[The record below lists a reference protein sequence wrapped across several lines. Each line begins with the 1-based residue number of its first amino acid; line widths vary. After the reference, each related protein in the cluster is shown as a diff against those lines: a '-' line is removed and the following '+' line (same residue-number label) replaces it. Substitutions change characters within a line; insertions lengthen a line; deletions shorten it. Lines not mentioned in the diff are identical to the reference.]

1 MKNLYIVR
9 GLPGSGKS
17 TLGNAIAGG
26 YCFAADD
33 FFDEY
38 HEGHFV
44 PSEIHFAHAYC
55 KENVLK
61 AMMCGTEEIAV
72 CNTFTQEW
80 EMQPYLDLAE
90 RYDYTVHSI
99 IVENRHGNHSI
110 HNVPEGTVNKMRKRF
125 EVKL

>member
-17 TLGNAIAGG
+17 TLGNILAFA

-33 FFDEY
+33 FFDQFY
-38 HEGHFV
+38 EGKFV
-44 PSEIHFAHAYC
+44 PSELHNAHSFCRA
-55 KENVLK
+55 NVEDS
-61 AMMCGTEEIAV
+61 MVDNVTHIAV
-72 CNTFTQEW
+72 TNTFTEEW
-80 EMQPYLDLAE
+80 EMETYFDLAE
-90 RYDYTVHSI
+90 KYDYTVHSI
-99 IVENRHGNHSI
+99 IVENRHGNKST